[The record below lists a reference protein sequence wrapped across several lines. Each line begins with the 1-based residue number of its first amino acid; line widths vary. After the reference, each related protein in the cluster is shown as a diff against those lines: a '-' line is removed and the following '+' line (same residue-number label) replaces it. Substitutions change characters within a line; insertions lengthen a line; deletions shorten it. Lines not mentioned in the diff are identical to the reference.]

1 MGGKQRVGTVGV
13 VAEDYCELCD
23 LPLSTCIHGMPAP
36 PPAPVAA
43 PSARAPR
50 ATATRKPSA
59 RTTTARPSPVRMR
72 TEQETFRPYI
82 VQLLKDEGA
91 LEHAEVMALLEERM
105 ADVLLERDR
114 QKSPTGEVRWHTA
127 ARAERKAMIDE
138 GLIVPAQPGIWQ
150 LTDRGRA
157 VSY

>member
-1 MGGKQRVGTVGV
+1 M
-13 VAEDYCELCD
+13 CD

-43 PSARAPR
+43 PAARRTPR
-50 ATATRKPSA
+50 ATATPKRPVQTSK
-59 RTTTARPSPVRMR
+59 PSPVRKR

-82 VQLLKDEGA
+82 VRLLQDEGA
-91 LEHAEVMALLEERM
+91 LETAEVMAHLEERM

-127 ARAERKAMIDE
+127 ARAERKAMMDE

-150 LTDRGRA
+150 LTDRGQA
-157 VSY
+157 LHY

>member
-1 MGGKQRVGTVGV
+1 M
-13 VAEDYCELCD
+13 AEDYCDLCD

-43 PSARAPR
+43 PKARAPR
-50 ATATRKPSA
+50 ATATRKPSV
-59 RTTTARPSPVRMR
+59 RTTTTSKPSPVRKR
-72 TEQETFRPYI
+72 TEQEAFRPYI

-91 LEHAEVMALLEERM
+91 LETAEVMELLDERM
-105 ADVLLERDR
+105 AEVLLERDR
-114 QKSPTGEVRWHTA
+114 QKAPTGEVRWHTA
-127 ARAERKAMIDE
+127 ARAERKAMMDE

-157 VSY
+157 LTH

>member
-1 MGGKQRVGTVGV
+1 M
-13 VAEDYCELCD
+13 AEDYCDLCD

-50 ATATRKPSA
+50 ATATRKPSVRA
-59 RTTTARPSPVRMR
+59 TTSTPSPVRKR

-82 VQLLKDEGA
+82 VELLKDEGA
-91 LEHAEVMALLEERM
+91 LETAEVMAFLEDRM
-105 ADVLLERDR
+105 AEVLLERDR
-114 QKSPTGEVRWHTA
+114 QKAPSGEVRWHTA
-127 ARAERKAMIDE
+127 ARSERKAMIDE

-150 LTDRGRA
+150 LTERGKALRF
-157 VSY
+157 

>member
-1 MGGKQRVGTVGV
+1 
-13 VAEDYCELCD
+13 VAEDYCDLCD
-23 LPLSTCIHGMPAP
+23 LPLSPCIHGMPAP

-43 PSARAPR
+43 PKAARAPR
-50 ATATRKPSA
+50 ATATRKPSV
-59 RTTTARPSPVRMR
+59 RTTTTSKPSPVRKR

-91 LEHAEVMALLEERM
+91 LETAEVMELLDERM
-105 ADVLLERDR
+105 AEVLLERDR
-114 QKSPTGEVRWHTA
+114 QKAPTGEVRWHTA
-127 ARAERKAMIDE
+127 ARAERKAMMDE

-157 VSY
+157 LTH

>member
-1 MGGKQRVGTVGV
+1 
-13 VAEDYCELCD
+13 VAEDYCDLCD

-36 PPAPVAA
+36 PPAATAA

-50 ATATRKPSA
+50 ATATRKPSV
-59 RTTTARPSPVRMR
+59 RTATSKPSPVRKR

-91 LEHAEVMALLEERM
+91 LETAEVMELLEERM
-105 ADVLLERDR
+105 TEVLLERDR
-114 QKSPTGEVRWHTA
+114 QKAPTGEVRWHTA

-157 VSY
+157 TAF